1 MFKSLKDFLSSS
13 LPGAGNGSAKPEKT
27 VELSAAVLMLEI
39 SLADSDLAEEERR
52 LIERA
57 IQQHFSLDQEDTGTL
72 IELAQQEVDHA
83 VSLYEFTRLI
93 NDTLAPR
100 EKIRIVELLWRVANA
115 DAVIDKYEEY
125 FIRKIADLLYV
136 SHKDYIK
143 AKHRAVENGAD

>member
-1 MFKSLKDFLSSS
+1 MIKSLKEFLSSR
-13 LPGAGNGSAKPEKT
+13 LPVSGSETGQPEKT

-52 LIERA
+52 LIESA
-57 IQQHFSLDQEDTGTL
+57 IQRHFRLDAEETKAL
-72 IELAQQEVDHA
+72 MELAQQEVDHA

-93 NDTLAPR
+93 NDTLAPG
-100 EKIRIVELLWRVANA
+100 EKIRIIELLWRVANA

-143 AKHRAVENGAD
+143 AKHRAVENGAG

>member
-1 MFKSLKDFLSSS
+1 MFETLKEFLSSG
-13 LPGAGNGSAKPEKT
+13 LPGNDNERRRPEKT

-39 SLADSDLAEEERR
+39 SLADSDFAEEERI

-57 IQQHFSLDQEDTGTL
+57 IKQHFRLDPEEAHTL

-93 NDTLAPR
+93 NDSLSAP
-100 EKIRIVELLWRVANA
+100 EKARIIELLWRVANA
-115 DAVIDKYEEY
+115 DAIIDKYEEY

-136 SHKDYIK
+136 PHIEYIK
-143 AKHRAVENGAD
+143 AKHRAVDNGG

>member
-1 MFKSLKDFLSSS
+1 MIKSLKDFLALK
-13 LPGAGNGSAKPEKT
+13 LPDSGNGPAEPEKT

-39 SLADSDLAEEERR
+39 SLADSDIADEERR
-52 LIERA
+52 LIEKT
-57 IQQHFSLDQEDTGTL
+57 IQQQFNLDKEEALTL

-93 NDTLAPR
+93 NDSLAPA
-100 EKIRIVELLWRVANA
+100 EKIRIIEILWRVANA

-143 AKHRAVENGAD
+143 AKHRAVDEDSG